1 MGINFSNGMSIIPN
15 TNSGGG
21 GGSGVG
27 SWYFYSDEGNINA
40 GPPIAD
46 GNAIFTIQGSP
57 IVETF
62 DPNKTSGTSYLY
74 FNLNDSSGVDY
85 TTQFTDLQNNGGT
98 ISITQNGNKA
108 TYRSTVPGT
117 YFIDTPNGFF
127 VISTTPATQT
137 ATSGVK
143 FTFADPITIT
153 FGS

>member
-1 MGINFSNGMSIIPN
+1 MGIQFTNGMSIIPN

-27 SWYFYSDEGNINA
+27 EWYFYSDEGNINT
-40 GPPIAD
+40 GPPSAD
-46 GNAIFTIQGSP
+46 GNAIFTISGTP

-62 DPNKTSGTSYLY
+62 DPNKTSGTSFLF
-74 FNLNDSSGVDY
+74 FNLKDSSGVDY
-85 TTQFTDLQNNGGT
+85 TTQFNDLQANGGT

-117 YFIDTPNGFF
+117 YFIDPAGFF
-127 VISTTPATQT
+127 AIATTPATQT

-143 FTFADPITIT
+143 FTFADPITLT